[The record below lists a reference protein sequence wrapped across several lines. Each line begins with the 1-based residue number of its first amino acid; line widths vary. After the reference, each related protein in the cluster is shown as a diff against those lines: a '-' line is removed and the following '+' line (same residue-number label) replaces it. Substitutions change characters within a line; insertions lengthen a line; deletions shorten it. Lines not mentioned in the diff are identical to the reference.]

1 MASDGG
7 MRLQFAHRLILGF
20 AAMLA
25 AAATPQAQN
34 DPVRP
39 KLIQV
44 NDPAVAPRPTMAP
57 VPDEAEPP
65 PKPKLIRVR
74 PQKPKQTPPRAPAAA
89 APAAAAPAA
98 AAAEEAAPATEAS
111 EPVAAEPGARQ
122 GRGSAPAAQSNP
134 PPPTVSEATSAPDPA
149 SGDENYEYCNRTSFA
164 INVSIGILDEKKA
177 QWRTR
182 GWWTI
187 TPGDCK
193 PIIKGKLN
201 PTAYFT
207 FARTHFVHQGPMRM
221 WGGSH
226 TLCVGRGQ
234 FQASSDG
241 TGICAPG
248 LEAQGFARI
257 DTKGR
262 PSWRTTLVE
271 SDSIKSNDQA
281 RIAGLQRLLSDL
293 SIYAGPA
300 DGNASAGFRQALSDA
315 RAKYG
320 YPATEEPAQTYV
332 KLMAEAA
339 KLQSQTGLTFCNRS
353 ASAIWVALGLDEEG
367 RKQSRGW
374 WRIQTGQCE
383 KVVKDR
389 LTQRFLF
396 AHASNDKGGADG
408 AWSGRY
414 PFCTRDAAFEMEG
427 GENCESRGGE
437 RTGFFAIDTQGRPG
451 AVYNFNPKS
460 SRSGLQ

>member
-1 MASDGG
+1 M
-7 MRLQFAHRLILGF
+7 
-20 AAMLA
+20 
-25 AAATPQAQN
+25 
-34 DPVRP
+34 
-39 KLIQV
+39 
-44 NDPAVAPRPTMAP
+44 
-57 VPDEAEPP
+57 
-65 PKPKLIRVR
+65 
-74 PQKPKQTPPRAPAAA
+74 
-89 APAAAAPAA
+89 
-98 AAAEEAAPATEAS
+98 S
-111 EPVAAEPGARQ
+111 EP
-122 GRGSAPAAQSNP
+122 S
-134 PPPTVSEATSAPDPA
+134 SAPDPA
-149 SGDENYEYCNRTSFA
+149 SGEENYEYCNRTSFA
-164 INVSIGILDEKKA
+164 INVAIGILDDKKA

-226 TLCVGRGQ
+226 MLCVGRGQ

-262 PSWRTTLVE
+262 SSWRTTLTE
-271 SDSIKSNDQA
+271 SDAIKSNEQA
-281 RIAGLQRLLSDL
+281 RVAGLQRMLTDL
-293 SIYAGPA
+293 ALYAGPA
-300 DGNASAGFRQALSDA
+300 DGIASPGFRQALTDA
-315 RAKYG
+315 RTKYG
-320 YPATEEPAQTYV
+320 YPPAEDPAQTYV

-374 WRIQTGQCE
+374 WRIQSGQCE
-383 KVVKDR
+383 KVVKDQ

-408 AWSGRY
+408 AWSGKY
-414 PFCTRDAAFEMEG
+414 PFCTRDSAFEMEG
-427 GENCESRGGE
+427 GDNCESRGGE

-451 AVYNFNPKS
+451 AVYNFNPKT
-460 SRSGLQ
+460 SRARTP

>member
-1 MASDGG
+1 MSF
-7 MRLQFAHRLILGF
+7 RFVIRSTII
-20 AAMLA
+20 LA
-25 AAATPQAQN
+25 ALTLSAAQAQ
-34 DPVRP
+34 DEPVRP

-44 NDPAVAPRPTMAP
+44 TQGAPQRPTMAP
-57 VPDEAEPP
+57 VPDDAEPA
-65 PKPKLIRVR
+65 PKPKLIRV
-74 PQKPKQTPPRAPAAA
+74 KPKKPKAAPPPETAPSEPEQPAAA
-89 APAAAAPAA
+89 APAETPQEVPPQQDRGSPAA
-98 AAAEEAAPATEAS
+98 AAKPA
-111 EPVAAEPGARQ
+111 AAEPP
-122 GRGSAPAAQSNP
+122 APPVKEPESSPEQ
-134 PPPTVSEATSAPDPA
+134 AT
-149 SGDENYEYCNRTSFA
+149 GEENYEYCNRTSFA
-164 INVSIGILDEKKA
+164 INVAIGMLDEQKA

-187 TPGDCK
+187 TPGECK

-226 TLCVGRGQ
+226 LLCVGRGQ

-248 LEAQGFARI
+248 LESQGFARI

-262 PSWRTTLVE
+262 TSWRTTLTE
-271 SDSIKSNDQA
+271 SDSLKSNDQA
-281 RIAGLQRLLSDL
+281 RVAGLQRLLSDL

-300 DGNASAGFRQALSDA
+300 DGVASPGFRQALTDA
-315 RAKYG
+315 RAKFG
-320 YPATEEPAQTYV
+320 YQPAEDPTQTYV
-332 KLMAEAA
+332 RLMAEAA

-353 ASAIWVALGLDEEG
+353 ASAIWVALGLDEDG

-374 WRIQTGQCE
+374 WRIQSGQCE

-408 AWSGRY
+408 SWSGKY
-414 PFCTRDAAFEMEG
+414 PFCTRDATFELEG
-427 GENCESRGGE
+427 GENCQARGGE

-460 SRSGLQ
+460 SRAGAR

>member
-7 MRLQFAHRLILGF
+7 MKFQFALRLSLGL
-20 AAMLA
+20 AVA
-25 AAATPQAQN
+25 AAAGAPAWAQ
-34 DPVRP
+34 DAPVRP

-44 NDPAVAPRPTMAP
+44 TQQQDVAPKPTMAP

-65 PKPKLIRVR
+65 PKPKLIRVK
-74 PQKPKQTPPRAPAAA
+74 PQKPKQAPAKPAVPPPAPAPVEEPAAA
-89 APAAAAPAA
+89 APASDAAEPQ
-98 AAAEEAAPATEAS
+98 AAAEPR
-111 EPVAAEPGARQ
+111 ARQ
-122 GRGSAPAAQSNP
+122 GRGSAPTPQADEPA
-134 PPPTVSEATSAPDPA
+134 PTVSEATSAPDPA
-149 SGDENYEYCNRTSFA
+149 SGEENYEYCNRTSFA

-226 TLCVGRGQ
+226 MLCVGRGQ

-248 LEAQGFARI
+248 LESQGFARI

-262 PSWRTTLVE
+262 SSWRTTLVE
-271 SDSIKSNDQA
+271 ADSIKSNDQA
-281 RIAGLQRLLSDL
+281 RTAGLQRLLSDL
-293 SIYAGPA
+293 SLYAGPA
-300 DGNASAGFRQALSDA
+300 DGTASPGFRQALGDA
-315 RAKYG
+315 RTKYG
-320 YPATEEPAQTYV
+320 YPANEDPAQTYV

-353 ASAIWVALGLDEEG
+353 PTAIWVALGLDDEG

-389 LTQRFLF
+389 LSQRFLF

-427 GENCESRGGE
+427 GDNCESRGGE

-451 AVYNFNPKS
+451 AVYNFNPKT